1 MRSIGQRIGER
12 YELENEIGRGAAGSV
27 YGARDL
33 HLGRRVAI
41 KQLHVDFLG
50 STEAVARFQREAWT
64 IAQLRS
70 QHVVQVFDCGLDSG
84 EPYIVMELLE
94 GETLEARLQR
104 QRDGR
109 LPLSQ
114 VGRIVTDVA
123 KGLELIH
130 RAGIVHRDVKPANV
144 FIAREA
150 QREVVKLLDF
160 GIATSRLPPGPGAK
174 DSSVVGTPQY
184 MGPDQLRGQEAN
196 FRGDL
201 WSLSVLTYELLTG
214 QRPFQGE
221 TLTRLMASI
230 ASGSFPAP
238 SSIVATLDGRV
249 DAFFARAFALD
260 AERRFQTAHEFLREL
275 SAVLTTDVRRPIRIL
290 FLDDEPDMKLLLE
303 QQFRRELKEGRY
315 ELFFALNGK
324 AGLEELVRHPD
335 IDVVLTDINMPE
347 LDGLSFLSQVPDV
360 NPFVRVVMVT
370 AYSDMANIRVA
381 MNRGAFD
388 FLCKPI
394 DFRDLKVTIE
404 KSAEHTARLREAS
417 QTREDN
423 HIMRSMVGS
432 ALADRL
438 LPAVRTAESLPV
450 ELYEASVVFID
461 VFGFRN
467 VMAAHSA
474 DVAFGYLNSHFQVF
488 ISEVL
493 GHQGVAARFIGDS
506 VMALFS
512 GENHVMRAVDAC
524 LSIRERLR
532 HLEGW
537 PTPAGAIPHAA
548 VMGVALGTI
557 LAGGAGALSLGKLE
571 QVVLGEPARA
581 AAELQ
586 SRAARGQILVSRPVA
601 ERLRESHVFEPAL
614 GASPSQDPLGC
625 ALLVGRRTS
634 AIPSS
639 ATSVVEEQD
648 YTPYLPWATG

>member
-1 MRSIGQRIGER
+1 MKCVGQRIGQR
-12 YELENEIGRGAAGSV
+12 YELEEEIGRGAAGSV

-41 KQLHVDFLG
+41 KQLHADFLG
-50 STEAVARFQREAWT
+50 SSEAVARFQREAWT

-70 QHVVQVFDCGLDSG
+70 HHVVQVFDCGLDSG

-94 GETLEARLQR
+94 GETLEARLHR

-130 RAGIVHRDVKPANV
+130 RAGIVHRDIKPANV
-144 FIAREA
+144 FIAREG

-160 GIATSRLPPGPGAK
+160 GIATSRPPARAETD

-184 MGPDQLRGQEAN
+184 MGPEQLQGQEAT

-201 WSLSVLTYELLTG
+201 WSLSILTYELLTG
-214 QRPFQGE
+214 ARPFQGE
-221 TLTRLMASI
+221 TLTRLIASTT
-230 ASGSFPAP
+230 SGSFPAP
-238 SSIVATLDGRV
+238 SSVVTTLDDRV
-249 DAFFARAFALD
+249 DAFFTRAFAVES
-260 AERRFQTAHEFLREL
+260 ERGYQTAREFVGEL
-275 SAVLTTDVRRPIRIL
+275 SAVLSTEVRRPIRIL

-315 ELFFALNGK
+315 ELFFGLNGK

-394 DFRDLKVTIE
+394 DFHDLKVTIE
-404 KSAEHTARLREAS
+404 KSAAHTARLREAFEAR
-417 QTREDN
+417 QDN

-432 ALADRL
+432 ALADRV
-438 LPAVRTAESLPV
+438 LPAVRTAESLPI
-450 ELYEASVVFID
+450 ETYEASVAFID
-461 VFGFRN
+461 VFGFRA
-467 VMAAHSA
+467 VLAAHPPE
-474 DVAFGYLNSHFQVF
+474 VVFGYLNSHFQLF
-488 ISEVL
+488 IAEVL
-493 GHQGVAARFIGDS
+493 AHQGIPSRFIGDS
-506 VMALFS
+506 VKAVFS
-512 GENHVMRAVDAC
+512 GDGHAARAVDAC
-524 LSIRERLR
+524 LAIRERIR

-537 PTPAGAIPHAA
+537 ATASGNIPHGAA
-548 VMGVALGTI
+548 MGVALGNVM
-557 LAGGAGALSLGKLE
+557 AGGAGALSLGRLE
-571 QVVLGEPARA
+571 PVVLGEPART

-586 SRAARGQILVSRPVA
+586 SRATRGEILVSSLIA
-601 ERLRESHVFEPAL
+601 ERLRDTHVFESLPL
-614 GASPSQDPLGC
+614 GASAKDGSSGS
-625 ALLVGRRTS
+625 ARAVGRRS
-634 AIPSS
+634 ASS
-639 ATSVVEEQD
+639 NSRFVEDEQD
-648 YTPYLPWATG
+648 YTPYLPWVTG